1 MTMSPSSWLEISFS
15 ARSWSLASRSATTL
29 STAWMAIERF
39 SHALSS
45 EPRSFWRSNGSR
57 RPSRLTTWGSTSSMY
72 SYVVYRRWHFRHSR
86 RRRMNSP
93 SRPTRESTTRSSV
106 CPQKGHFTGSPQALR
121 VERKARGQLLHFATY
136 LRLRRGIAETAEH
149 AVDEGG
155 NLRHLGLAHAARG
168 HGRRAQ
174 THPARDHGPLGV
186 EGDAVLVHG
195 DPRPIE
201 RFLRVLA
208 GDALGRQV
216 DEEEM
221 GVGAAGDQPVAEG
234 QHGLGERLGVL
245 DDLGLVGTP
254 LGRLGLPEG
263 HGLGGD
269 HMHE

>member
-106 CPQKGHFTGSPQALR
+106 WPQNGHFMGALLLWRDRSPHPVR
-121 VERKARGQLLHFATY
+121 VEREAARELLDLAAHPRLHGGGAEVGQ
-136 LRLRRGIAETAEH
+136 H
-149 AVDEGG
+149 AVDE
-155 NLRHLGLAHAARG
+155 LGDRG
-168 HGRRAQ
+168 HFRLLHAPRGHRR
-174 THPARDHGPLGV
+174 
-186 EGDAVLVHG
+186 
-195 DPRPIE
+195 
-201 RFLRVLA
+201 
-208 GDALGRQV
+208 
-216 DEEEM
+216 
-221 GVGAAGDQPVAEG
+221 GAEP
-234 QHGLGERLGVL
+234 
-245 DDLGLVGTP
+245 
-254 LGRLGLPEG
+254 
-263 HGLGGD
+263 
-269 HMHE
+269 